1 MNVEGLGIADGSLA
15 SLFGANSM
23 EAWVHLLLDRRKC
36 RDCKESLAADE
47 GTMEFCGPLPHVE
60 FIGCLCT
67 PCWERREEIRRVR
80 QAQGEGT

>member
-1 MNVEGLGIADGSLA
+1 M
-15 SLFGANSM
+15 
-23 EAWVHLLLDRRKC
+23 
-36 RDCKESLAADE
+36 DCKESLAADE